1 MTNKKHSH
9 LKMHYKAKKTPRINV
24 LCLYLRSRL
33 VRVSVFVDENN
44 NNSLNAVCGL
54 FELIAPLRDR

>member
-1 MTNKKHSH
+1 
-9 LKMHYKAKKTPRINV
+9 MHYKAKKTPRINV